1 MSEAVAPAPGKDSR
15 GGGGLS
21 LRRKRALIPLLFVL
35 PGLAW
40 LILFYAIPIVSQV
53 WVSTQTGNPDDGF
66 IQTWNFSVYPE
77 AVSEYLPQL
86 GRSFLYAGI
95 ATLACL
101 IISFPLA
108 YFIAFKAGRWRN
120 LMLLLVIL
128 PFFTSLIVRVV
139 AWQTLLSDDGFVVD
153 ALKAIGILGA
163 DGRLLA
169 TTFAVI
175 AGITYNFLPFM
186 VLPLYASLERMDR
199 TLLEAASDLYA
210 SKLTAFRKVTLPLAA
225 PGIFAGTLLTFIPAI
240 GDYINAQ
247 LLGTPNQFM
256 IGNVI
261 QSQYLTVREYPT
273 AAALSFVV
281 MVIVLIL
288 IAIAL
293 RFVSTRQ
300 LSEAAAS

>member
-1 MSEAVAPAPGKDSR
+1 MSEAVAPAPGKAPRS
-15 GGGGLS
+15 GGGLS
-21 LRRKRALIPLLFVL
+21 LRRRRALIPLLFVL

-40 LILFYAIPIVSQV
+40 LVLFYAIPIVSQV

-66 IQTWNFSVYPE
+66 VQTWNFAVYPD

-86 GRSFLYAGI
+86 GRSFIYAGT
-95 ATLACL
+95 ATRACL

-120 LMLLLVIL
+120 LMLLLIIL

-139 AWQTLLSDDGFVVD
+139 AWQTLLTDDGLVVNT
-153 ALKAIGILGA
+153 LQAIGILGP

-186 VLPLYASLERMDR
+186 ALPLYASLERMDR

-210 SKLTAFRKVTLPLAA
+210 SKITAFRKVTLPLAA

-261 QSQYLTVREYPT
+261 QSQYLTVRDYPT

-281 MVIVLIL
+281 MVVVLIL

-300 LSEAAAS
+300 LSEAAAA